1 LETWLVALGVA
12 PRWQRF
18 ETPAVLLGER
28 LRGIYRLLAS
38 EGDRLFP
45 DGYFADC
52 YTTSRWGR
60 PTVPARVLATV
71 MVLQAH
77 EGLSDREAC
86 DHLECDLR
94 WQAAAGVDAGYEA
107 FHPTVLV
114 GQRNRLRASDRP
126 RRFLEDTRVVAR
138 QAGVIRDRARVLDS
152 TPIYDAVS
160 TQDTVTQLR
169 AAIRKLL
176 GASPAALASRVRA
189 VLTRDDDYLSPG
201 KPPCDWDD
209 RAARDALV
217 DALVRDARAALTA
230 LQDETLEPPAREAAE
245 LLALVAGQ
253 DVDADEEGVFR
264 IARRV
269 APDRVISTVDPE
281 ARHGHKS
288 RSRRFD
294 GYKAHI
300 SIDPD
305 SELIDNVVVTAA
317 NVADADAV
325 TDLLAED
332 GDDNGDAGCGDG
344 DRPLIFGDSAYAGP
358 ELISDLNQAGYEVIA
373 KVPPAVN
380 RDGRYSKD
388 DFVVD
393 VAARTVTCP
402 AGQTAAIRSGPDG
415 DAKAEF
421 GAACASCPQ
430 RERCTTSP
438 AGRTVSIHR
447 REAVLQRA
455 KRFQATPEW
464 RTAYRQ
470 TRPRVERKIAHF
482 VRAVWGGRRARTR
495 GRQRVT
501 SDAVTRA
508 AAVNWARLA
517 TLGLAYTDGA
527 WTTPAA

>member
-1 LETWLVALGVA
+1 VALGAA
-12 PRWQRF
+12 PTRQRF

-28 LRGIYRLLAS
+28 LRGIYRLLAV

-45 DGYFADC
+45 DDYFADC
-52 YTTSRWGR
+52 YTTSRLGR

-71 MVLQAH
+71 MVLAAH
-77 EGLSDREAC
+77 EGLSDQEAC

-114 GQRNRLRASDRP
+114 GQRNRLRASERP
-126 RRFLEDTRVVAR
+126 RRFLDDTKVVAR

-152 TPIYDAVS
+152 TPIYDAVA

-169 AAIRKLL
+169 AAVRKLL
-176 GASPAALASRVRA
+176 RSLPAGLAERVRA
-189 VLTRDDDYLSPG
+189 VLTRDDDYSTPG

-209 RAARDALV
+209 RDARDVLV
-217 DALVRDARAALTA
+217 DALVRDARAALAALEGEKLEATA
-230 LQDETLEPPAREAAE
+230 AEAAE

-253 DVDADEEGVFR
+253 DVEAGADGVFR

-294 GYKAHI
+294 GYKGHL
-300 SIDPD
+300 SVDPD
-305 SELIDNVVVTAA
+305 SELIDNVVVTPA
-317 NVADADAV
+317 NIPDADAV
-325 TDLLAED
+325 TDLL
-332 GDDNGDAGCGDG
+332 DDDRDDGDG
-344 DRPLIFGDSAYAGP
+344 DGDQPLVFGDSAYAGP
-358 ELISDLNQAGYEVIA
+358 DTISDLNDAGYEVIA
-373 KVPPAVN
+373 KVPPATN

-393 VAARTVTCP
+393 LAAHTVTCP
-402 AGQTAAIRSGPDG
+402 ARQTAAIRLGPAGDG
-415 DAKAEF
+415 RATF
-421 GAACASCPQ
+421 GPACVSCPL
-430 RERCTTSP
+430 RDRCTASP
-438 AGRTVSIHR
+438 AGRTISIHP

-464 RTAYRQ
+464 QSTYRQ
-470 TRPRVERKIAHF
+470 IRPRVERKIAHF

-495 GRQRVT
+495 GTDRVT
-501 SDAVTRA
+501 TDAVTRA

-517 TLGLAYTDGA
+517 TLGLSYTNGA
-527 WTTPAA
+527 WTAPAV

>member
-1 LETWLVALGVA
+1 LETWVVALGAA
-12 PRWQRF
+12 PVQQRF

-28 LRGIYRLLAS
+28 LRGIYRLLAV

-45 DGYFADC
+45 DDYFADC
-52 YTTSRWGR
+52 YTRSRRGR

-77 EGLSDREAC
+77 EGLSDQEAC

-138 QAGVIRDRARVLDS
+138 QAGVIKDRARVLDS

-169 AAIRKLL
+169 AAVRKLL
-176 GASPAALASRVRA
+176 RALPAALAERVRA
-189 VLTRDDDYLSPG
+189 ALSRDDDYASAG

-209 RAARDALV
+209 REAREVLV
-217 DALVRDARAALTA
+217 DALVRDARAALA
-230 LQDETLEPPAREAAE
+230 AVEGEKLEPAANEAAE

-253 DVDADEEGVFR
+253 DVEAGEDGVFR

-294 GYKAHI
+294 GYKGHV
-300 SIDPD
+300 SVDPD

-325 TDLLAED
+325 ADLLADD
-332 GDDNGDAGCGDG
+332 GDGDGGGDG
-344 DRPLIFGDSAYAGP
+344 DRPLVFGDSAYAGP
-358 ELISDLNQAGYEVIA
+358 DTISDLNDAGYEVIA

-380 RDGRYSKD
+380 RDGRFSKD

-393 VAARTVTCP
+393 LAAQTVTCP
-402 AGQTAAIRSGPDG
+402 AGQVAGIRLGPDG
-415 DAKAEF
+415 DGTAAF
-421 GAACASCPQ
+421 GSACASCPL
-430 RERCTTSP
+430 RARCTASP
-438 AGRTVSIHR
+438 AGRTISIHR

-464 RTAYRQ
+464 QAAYRQ
-470 TRPRVERKIAHF
+470 IRPRVERKIAHF

-495 GRQRVT
+495 GCDRVT
-501 SDAVTRA
+501 TDVVTRA

-517 TLGLAYTDGA
+517 TLGLAYTNGA
-527 WTTPAA
+527 WTAPAP